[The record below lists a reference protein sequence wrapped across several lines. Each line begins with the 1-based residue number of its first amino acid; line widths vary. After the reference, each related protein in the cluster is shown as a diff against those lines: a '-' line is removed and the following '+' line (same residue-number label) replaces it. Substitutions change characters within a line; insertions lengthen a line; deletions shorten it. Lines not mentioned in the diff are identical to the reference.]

1 MHLIV
6 LLFPSLYKLKLDN
19 NKIDDINKLKGLIG
33 SKIEKISVKGNPFT
47 ISNKD
52 YIKQIFEMFHN
63 IYSVDGFDKEGEIVN
78 TTDEEDYKME
88 EEIDSED
95 NDEESNDLNEAEI
108 SSKIEN
114 EMDDNEDD
122 DDDDIQNNISS
133 KKRKIDF

>member
-47 ISNKD
+47 IDNKD
-52 YIKQIFEMFHN
+52 YVKQIFEMFPN

-78 TTDEEDYKME
+78 TLP
-88 EEIDSED
+88 SFV
-95 NDEESNDLNEAEI
+95 NFSI
-108 SSKIEN
+108 SSHSRLYSIWHSLN
-114 EMDDNEDD
+114 VFA
-122 DDDDIQNNISS
+122 NNG
-133 KKRKIDF
+133 

>member
-52 YIKQIFEMFHN
+52 YVKQIFEMFPN

-88 EEIDSED
+88 EEIDSEHD
-95 NDEESNDLNEAEI
+95 DDGSNDLNEVEI
-108 SSKIEN
+108 SSSRSEN
-114 EMDDNEDD
+114 DMDDNEE
-122 DDDDIQNNISS
+122 DDIQNNTST
-133 KKRKIDF
+133 KKRKIDS